1 MMFGNY
7 VLYAKR
13 KTIGFICNELLY
25 IKMLPE
31 SEALKER
38 CEVGEPYPGAKP
50 YYVVAEDQLDTM
62 EYLVSILLAIADSL
76 PEKK

>member
-1 MMFGNY
+1 
-7 VLYAKR
+7 
-13 KTIGFICNELLY
+13 
-25 IKMLPE
+25 MLPE